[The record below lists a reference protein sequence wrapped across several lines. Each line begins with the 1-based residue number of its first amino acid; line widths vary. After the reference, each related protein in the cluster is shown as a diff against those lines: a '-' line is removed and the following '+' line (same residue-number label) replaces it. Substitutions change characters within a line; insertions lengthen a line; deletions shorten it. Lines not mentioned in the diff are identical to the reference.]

1 MAADAPIYRATHMG
15 DEILGSE
22 ARAGRDN
29 GVDEPTKDAPPRQ
42 AEPEAAIQLV
52 EMKGTPVAGR
62 FRDKAERIAETVSD
76 LELACEGAFSLS
88 QNTARSNRGQW
99 IAALAR
105 ACSVFLRKMV
115 IGDRN
120 DAATRLLDDSVI
132 ETFGA
137 SFARL
142 RRIPPNRRLMEV
154 GISTPGG
161 MVTTR
166 KLDEVTGSPE
176 STVSLPVAPTKLSI
190 AIEWPLPGTASWTAT
205 PTGGQSWTIAPEELF
220 ELEKADKLDC
230 SGWLGQQLVMFD
242 DRGITLKDVI
252 RTVATYE
259 GAHSINVSRLLQT
272 EGEPLK
278 GPYRH
283 PERHI
288 LDNVTIFGMKYTHI
302 VVIECALYLYE
313 MLVDGG
319 HIKRLGDEEWRLRP
333 SFVALEEDGFFSA
346 EQDWLGFAGG
356 LILRFGTDERT
367 INHRIRAVR

>member
-1 MAADAPIYRATHMG
+1 MLSNEYRAAG
-15 DEILGSE
+15 DD
-22 ARAGRDN
+22 R
-29 GVDEPTKDAPPRQ
+29 VDEPTMDAPSRQ
-42 AEPEAAIQLV
+42 AEQAAPV
-52 EMKGTPVAGR
+52 EFVKTKGTPVAGR
-62 FRDKAERIAETVSD
+62 YRDKVERIAETVSD
-76 LELACEGAFSLS
+76 LELACEGAFALS
-88 QNTARSNRGQW
+88 QRTPRSNRRQW
-99 IAALAR
+99 SAALAR

-120 DAATRLLDDSVI
+120 DPATRLLDESVI
-132 ETFGA
+132 ETFGV
-137 SFARL
+137 SFASL
-142 RRIPPNRRLMEV
+142 RRIPPSRRPMEV
-154 GISTPGG
+154 GISTRGG
-161 MVTTR
+161 EVMLQ
-166 KLDEVTGSPE
+166 KLDEVTKRPE
-176 STVSLPVAPTKLSI
+176 TTVSLPVAPTKLSI
-190 AIEWPLPGTASWTAT
+190 AIEWPLPGTASWTAA
-205 PTGGQSWTIAPEELF
+205 PTELRPWTIAPGELF
-220 ELEKADKLDC
+220 ELEAAGKLDC

-242 DRGITLKDVI
+242 HRGITLKDVI
-252 RTVATYE
+252 RTVVTYE

-367 INHRIRAVR
+367 ISHRIRAVR